1 MRTPRTRSWLA
12 MLAILLGL
20 ASVAE
25 ARPSTSANFQN
36 SIASA
41 QIDALNGKYLSAQS
55 KLSRALKIEKDP
67 LTRVAILEALL
78 VICVHA
84 DDAACLKRNI
94 SNYNS
99 AAEAILVTQ
108 NDFTK
113 AFIARHAAYYS
124 AYTSFL
130 TEDLEP
136 LAPSMMGKLIDTP
149 YEMPAETS
157 MYLKRQLLCAKIY
170 VELRRFSDAQRCMD
184 KALSLLASLTNP
196 EAAKFDLSSSLV
208 AAIGT
213 LLDMGE
219 IERAN
224 GLLVSARDL
233 DRLIRPRDM
242 DRLRWQLVQIDLFEK
257 TGNLVAARGAL
268 DQAVVMLDDLEIDAA
283 TRSELAA
290 RIYATRAV
298 TCVLGGDPT
307 CARASIQAHPF
318 HAEFRARPRPP
329 RNALELAYLAAAAF
343 VAGALG
349 DARDPEIAKALTPPL
364 SFGTPGVSDNE
375 LAAYRAA
382 ALALSGR
389 TGEERPALLRE
400 AARQL
405 ILAVRQRPSASF
417 GAWYRPGSID
427 RIFMMLALLPDA
439 GEPAG
444 ADLDTLFLA
453 MQMMSR
459 NSASFYADALAALGN
474 ASDEAERSNIHEA
487 LRIRARR
494 DQKERAEI
502 GAIVTRAATTPP
514 LIENAKID
522 FGKRFRFRDMA
533 NRMSVAETKLSA
545 RSDPAGL
552 IDLRRFQSALRANE
566 VALLVA
572 PTFGARLAYMCIR
585 NDQAHYFVRAVDI
598 GQLAADAKLV
608 QPALTATYPASDLLD
623 SQFPAAQAVRLYDAL
638 LRPFEGCVK
647 EGDDVAWLPGL
658 HALDLPLSALLARPP
673 PRLDRGYD
681 LQEADWSV
689 RHYSFSY
696 PGSAASMAASRA
708 ANVDRADLPFD
719 FLGVGDPDVPS
730 NALIEAPARDAA
742 GEQRAD
748 LARLALLPETRPEL
762 ISSGAN
768 FRAPTVLFGGNAT
781 EAAVRRQ
788 LLGSYRYL
796 SFATHGLIG
805 GDISGLKEPAL
816 VLTAGTGGSLD
827 DGLLRA
833 NEIADLTL
841 RARFV
846 ALSACNTANYDIKEF
861 VDQLPALASAFAIA
875 GVPSTLATL
884 WPVDSRTS
892 QEIVSDTFARLAR
905 EGVGPAGALAEA
917 QRNFL
922 DTNPS
927 RAKFH
932 PRFWAPFVIMGDGGQ
947 TGILLHPPAAS
958 ALRLTSADFL
968 TRGGGEVLA
977 VRREGQGSYAR
988 LIAERTGGKYS
999 SAVRATDGPR
1009 EMWRHGAADV
1019 GAASPM
1025 VRAGPLLAVGGYRYE
1040 AGKGMRAVLEYIDA
1054 RTGRKL
1060 REWEASGLMPGQSS
1074 LAAPFEAESGRTLLP
1089 LVGIDEAVSNRDGSV
1104 LSFLDVGRGTA
1115 PQEVLRFKSIG
1126 RTDPLRLRIFARHG
1140 GYLLVYSNPWRAS
1153 PPVITGNFDDYDMSV
1168 CTTQPMTWLESR
1180 DRNGVLQ
1187 QSRELSG
1194 FALETAMRTHEGKI
1208 LLGGRAGDCSTD
1220 AHAAAYEVDDQLALN
1235 AWYEDV
1241 SVGTSLVRSMA
1252 ETAAGTVLLGIH
1264 HDIVVDMDRTIATPA
1279 PAGAMLDRTVQM
1291 DSYVAGEIV
1300 ALGAPHAI
1308 EASLPLDAG
1317 SDVFLSSIDAS
1328 DARDILVG
1336 GALGDEAILFH
1347 VAFDRAAVS
1356 PNIP

>member
-1 MRTPRTRSWLA
+1 MKTPRIRSWPA

-20 ASVAE
+20 ASAAE
-25 ARPSTSANFQN
+25 GQTSKSANLQKT
-36 SIASA
+36 IASA
-41 QIDALNGKYLSAQS
+41 QTDALNGKYLSAQS
-55 KLSRALKIEKDP
+55 KLSRALKVQEEP
-67 LTRVAILEALL
+67 SARFRILEALL
-78 VICVHA
+78 DICAHA
-84 DDAACLKRNI
+84 DDATCLKRHI
-94 SNYNS
+94 SDYGP
-99 AAEAILVTQ
+99 AAGAILATQ
-108 NDFTK
+108 DELGK
-113 AFIARHAAYYS
+113 ALIAKRAAYYS
-124 AYTSFL
+124 AYTAFL
-130 TEDLEP
+130 TEDLAPLEP
-136 LAPSMMGKLIDTP
+136 WIVGKLIDTP
-149 YEMPAETS
+149 SEMPGDTP
-157 MYLKRQLLCAKIY
+157 MYLKRQLLCARIHI
-170 VELRRFSDAQRCMD
+170 ELHRLSDAQRCMD

-224 GLLVSARDL
+224 GLLLSARDL
-233 DRLIRPRDM
+233 DRLIWPNNM

-268 DQAVVMLDDLEIDAA
+268 DQAVATLGALEIDAVS
-283 TRSELAA
+283 RSEVAA
-290 RIYATRAV
+290 RIHATRAV

-307 CARASIQAHPF
+307 CARASIRAHPF
-318 HAEFRARPRPP
+318 HPEFQAHPRPP
-329 RNALELAYLAAAAF
+329 RNGLELVYLAAAAF
-343 VAGALG
+343 VAAALG
-349 DARDPEIAKALTPPL
+349 DEQNSEIAKALTPPL

-375 LAAYRAA
+375 LEAYRTA

-389 TGEERPALLRE
+389 TGEERPVLLRE
-400 AARQL
+400 TARQL
-405 ILAVRQRPSASF
+405 ILAVRQKPSASF

-427 RIFMMLALLPDA
+427 RIFMMLALLP
-439 GEPAG
+439 GGSEPANT
-444 ADLDTLFLA
+444 DLDTLFLA

-459 NSASFYADALAALGN
+459 NSASFYADALAVLGN

-514 LIENAKID
+514 LVENAKID
-522 FGKRFRFRDMA
+522 FSKRFQFRDMA
-533 NRMSVAETKLSA
+533 NRMSAAETKLGA
-545 RSDPAGL
+545 RPDPAGL
-552 IDLRRFQSALRANE
+552 IDLRSFQTALRANE

-585 NDQAHYFVRAVDI
+585 SDQAHYFVRTVDI
-598 GQLAADAKLV
+598 SLLAADAKLI
-608 QPALTATYPASDLLD
+608 QSALTATHPASDLLD
-623 SQFPAAQAVRLYDAL
+623 SQFPVPQAVRLYDAL
-638 LRPFEGCVK
+638 LRPFEECVK

-658 HALDLPLSALLARPP
+658 YALNLPLTALLARPP

-681 LQEADWSV
+681 LRTADWSV
-689 RHYSFSY
+689 RHYGFSY

-708 ANVDRADLPFD
+708 GNVDRANLPFD

-742 GEQRAD
+742 GAQRAD
-748 LARLALLPETRPEL
+748 LAQLASLPETRPEL

-768 FRAPTVLFGGNAT
+768 FRAPTLLFGESAN

-796 SFATHGLIG
+796 SFATHGLIR

-816 VLTAGTGGSLD
+816 VLTAGTAGSLD

-846 ALSACNTANYDIKEF
+846 ALSACNTANYDIEEF
-861 VDQLPALASAFAIA
+861 ADQLPALASAFAIA
-875 GVPSTLATL
+875 GVPSALATL

-892 QEIVSDTFARLAR
+892 QDVVSGTFAKLAR
-905 EGVGPAGALAEA
+905 EGAGPARALAEA
-917 QRNFL
+917 QRTFL
-922 DTNPS
+922 DANPS

-932 PRFWAPFVIMGDGGQ
+932 PRFWAPFVVIGDGGQ
-947 TGILLHPPAAS
+947 AGILSDPPAIPPLQ
-958 ALRLTSADFL
+958 LRSADFL

-977 VRREGQGSYAR
+977 VKREGHGSYAR

-999 SAVRATDGPR
+999 SAIRATDGPR
-1009 EMWRHGAADV
+1009 EMWRHATADIGA
-1019 GAASPM
+1019 GSPM
-1025 VRAGPLLAVGGYRYE
+1025 VRAGPSLAIGGYRHE

-1060 REWEASGLMPGQSS
+1060 REWEASGLMPGQSAF
-1074 LAAPFEAESGRTLLP
+1074 AAPFEAESGQTLLP
-1089 LVGIDEAVSNRDGSV
+1089 LVGIDEAASSRDGSV
-1104 LSFLDVGRGTA
+1104 LSFLAIGRGTV

-1126 RTDPLRLRIFARHG
+1126 RTDPLRLRIFARRG
-1140 GYLLVYSNPWRAS
+1140 GYLLAYSDPWHAS
-1153 PPVITGNFDDYDMSV
+1153 TLVRTGDFDDYDMSV

-1180 DRNGVLQ
+1180 DRNGVLL
-1187 QSRELSG
+1187 QSREVVG

-1208 LLGGRAGDCSTD
+1208 LLGGRAGGCSTN
-1220 AHAAAYEVDDQLALN
+1220 AHAAAYEVDDQLGLSE
-1235 AWYEDV
+1235 WYQDP
-1241 SVGTSLVRSMA
+1241 SVGTSVVRSMA
-1252 ETAAGTVLLGIH
+1252 EAAGGSVLLGIH
-1264 HDIVVDMDRTIATPA
+1264 HDVVVDMDRTIAA
-1279 PAGAMLDRTVQM
+1279 PASAGAIFDRAAQM
-1291 DSYVAGEIV
+1291 DSYVVGQIV

-1308 EASLPLDAG
+1308 EASLSLDAG

-1336 GALGDEAILFH
+1336 GGVGDEAILFH
-1347 VAFDRAAVS
+1347 VAFDRGAVS
-1356 PNIP
+1356 RNVH